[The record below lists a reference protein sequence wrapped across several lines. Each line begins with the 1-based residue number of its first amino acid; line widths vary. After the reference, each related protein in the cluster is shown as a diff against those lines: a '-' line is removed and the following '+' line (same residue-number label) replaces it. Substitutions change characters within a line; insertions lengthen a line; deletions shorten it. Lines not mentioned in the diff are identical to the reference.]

1 MSVETVGDL
10 PPQADELRTTIE
22 QQLPEIMASF
32 NKVLQEQFG
41 LADVRVGGFTVVP
54 SALAGS
60 GVSCDESGCSIAE
73 NS

>member
-41 LADVRVGGFTVVP
+41 LSDVRVGGFTVVP
-54 SALAGS
+54 SNSADS